1 MIYYF
6 LLGTTTA
13 NTVIE
18 HNLEDDIPLNENTGQ
33 LNTLQTE
40 SDGRQNVG
48 DSPQHNT
55 PVIENDAQ
63 ENTVQQQA
71 TQPNSSPFKDIYGF
85 FSQVPNFV
93 D

>member
-1 MIYYF
+1 M
-6 LLGTTTA
+6 LGKTTA

-48 DSPQHNT
+48 DSPQHDS

-93 D
+93 NVD